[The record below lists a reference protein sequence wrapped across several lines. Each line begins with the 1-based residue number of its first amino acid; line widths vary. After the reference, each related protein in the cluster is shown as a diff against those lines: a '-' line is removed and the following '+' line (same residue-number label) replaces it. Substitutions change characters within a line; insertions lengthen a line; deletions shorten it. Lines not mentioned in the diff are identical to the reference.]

1 MGSGK
6 NPEIGKVSEELISHC
21 PPEAEVFFYSICKP
35 CFRCDRSL
43 LQDASDSS
51 CLTQWVEWESNVE
64 QASCLFP
71 NAMKQASN
79 VEWASN
85 VEPASC
91 RFPNAMERASNVEP
105 ASCRL
110 QFSENQD

>member
-1 MGSGK
+1 MPAK
-6 NPEIGKVSEELISHC
+6 
-21 PPEAEVFFYSICKP
+21 VFFYSIFYSICKG

-43 LQDASDSS
+43 LQDASNY
-51 CLTQWVEWESNVE
+51 CCFTHWVKQASNVE
-64 QASCLFP
+64 WASCPFP
-71 NAMKQASN
+71 NAMERASN

-91 RFPNAMERASNVEP
+91 PFPAMEWESNMEQASNVEP

-110 QFSENQD
+110 QFSENQG